1 MKKRILIS
9 ICAFILCFT
18 GGCANDNSEGNK
30 NELGNYITFQKVST
44 AKNIEIMKDVTINIT
59 ATEHGG
65 HLRIENGKNLF
76 PSNDGELLGVIAKV
90 NNQSNSSINI
100 KNFLN
105 CKEGSVFMVD
115 ENYYPVSNYHVEG
128 NAKDGIIQPNEEKTV
143 YIYTE
148 VPFNTVTDLSLLEV
162 YLTYGKETKPF
173 CAINEEDL
181 NGNTTQNGFH
191 FQLQWSTLADDMW

>member
-1 MKKRILIS
+1 MCIRDS
-9 ICAFILCFT
+9 
-18 GGCANDNSEGNK
+18 
-30 NELGNYITFQKVST
+30 
-44 AKNIEIMKDVTINIT
+44 
-59 ATEHGG
+59 
-65 HLRIENGKNLF
+65 
-76 PSNDGELLGVIAKV
+76 
-90 NNQSNSSINI
+90 
-100 KNFLN
+100 
-105 CKEGSVFMVD
+105 
-115 ENYYPVSNYHVEG
+115 YYPVSNYHVEG

-148 VPFNTVTDLSLLEV
+148 VPFNTVTDQSLLEV